1 MDNIS
6 EYMTSVLLYNRKLFV
21 FPYHDIDQKY
31 SVQLTMLTK
40 DELKESE
47 DPIRIDDYV
56 YIQSCFLY
64 SHGDGT
70 R

>member
-21 FPYHDIDQKY
+21 FPCHDIDQKY

-40 DELKESE
+40 DELEESE
-47 DPIRIDDYV
+47 D
-56 YIQSCFLY
+56 Q
-64 SHGDGT
+64 
-70 R
+70 